1 MKNYKLF
8 IIACLTGVLLA
19 LAWPSYG
26 FAPLLFIAFV
36 PILWVENYI
45 SNNKSKLS
53 KYVVFKY
60 SFVSFFIFNIITSY
74 WICFATLF
82 GLVAPILN
90 ALLGALVF
98 QIYHITKKSLFDNK
112 KGFLILP
119 LLWISMEY
127 LHLHWELTWPWMTLG
142 NGFSTMPM
150 LIQWYEYTGVFGGT
164 FLIFI
169 VNYFAYRAIKEIC
182 FHKETG
188 KLKIVD
194 KKRFIFNISYFA
206 SLIIVPI
213 IISLIILNN
222 YKDEENQPIDVV
234 VLQPNLEPYDN
245 DLQLRNYEIIDLLIS
260 MSQTKTDDNTSFILA
275 PEGCLEE
282 RLWEDHIQENVSL
295 QRLSLFLGGYEKAQ
309 MITGSFTRK
318 LQSEEE
324 KDEASREI
332 EDAPKP
338 YYSVYNSAV
347 HIKKDNDFE
356 VYHKSK
362 LVPGVERLPFKK
374 YLGKILD
381 FAIKLGNLPVGT
393 LAVDNQND
401 FFISQ
406 SSGIKT
412 TTPICYESVYG
423 GFVGQ
428 KVREGAELIFIITND
443 SWWRD
448 TEGYKQHASY
458 ASLRAIETRRYIARS
473 ANTGTSCFVNPKGEI
488 SQKTK
493 FWTQDVIK
501 ASLIPQKQIT
511 FYVKYGDYIARISVF
526 SSITILI
533 IALVSGFLN
542 RRKIDPKTLIIKA
555 TGLKKQKS

>member
-1 MKNYKLF
+1 MKKYKLF

-26 FAPLLFIAFV
+26 FAPLLFIAFT
-36 PILWVENYI
+36 PILWVEDYI
-45 SNNKSKLS
+45 SKNKASFSKFI
-53 KYVVFKY
+53 VFKY
-60 SFVSFFIFNIITSY
+60 VFVSFFIFNIITTY
-74 WICFATLF
+74 WICYSTLF
-82 GLVAPILN
+82 GLMAPILN
-90 ALLGALVF
+90 ALLGALVL
-98 QIYHITKKSLFDNK
+98 QIYHTTKNTLFDNK
-112 KGFLILP
+112 KGFLLLP
-119 LLWISMEY
+119 LFFISMEY
-127 LHLHWELTWPWMTLG
+127 LHYHWQLTWPWMTLG
-142 NGFSTMPM
+142 NGFSTMPN
-150 LIQWYEYTGVFGGT
+150 LIQWYEYTGAFGGT
-164 FLIFI
+164 LWIFI
-169 VNYFAYRAIKEIC
+169 ANYFAYKAIKE
-182 FHKETG
+182 FSFSNESA
-188 KLKIVD
+188 KLKLD
-194 KKRFIFNISYFA
+194 NKKRFIFNILYF
-206 SLIIVPI
+206 SLSILIPI
-213 IISLIILNN
+213 ILSLIILNN
-222 YKDEENQPIDVV
+222 YKDEDNKPIDVIA
-234 VLQPNLEPYDN
+234 LQPNLEPYN
-245 DLQLRNYEIIDLLIS
+245 PALQLRNYEIIDLLIELS
-260 MSQTKTDDNTSFILA
+260 EKEIDNNTSFIIA

-282 RLWEDHIQENVSL
+282 RIWEDQMDDNISL
-295 QRLSLFLGGYEKAQ
+295 RRLSLFLGQYDKAQ

-324 KDEASREI
+324 KDEASRKI
-332 EDAPKP
+332 EFAPKP
-338 YYSVYNSAV
+338 YYSVYNSAI
-347 HIKKDNDFE
+347 HIKKENEFE

-374 YLGKILD
+374 YIGKILD

-401 FFISQ
+401 FFVSQ

-488 SQKTK
+488 SQETK

-501 ASLIPQKQIT
+501 ASLIPQQQIT

-533 IALVSGFLN
+533 ISFITGFLN
-542 RRKIDPKTLIIKA
+542 R
-555 TGLKKQKS
+555 KKVGTKKNKENNQFI

>member
-45 SNNKSKLS
+45 SNNKSKFS

-127 LHLHWELTWPWMTLG
+127 LHFHWELTWPWMTLG

-182 FHKETG
+182 FQKETG

-260 MSQTKTDDNTSFILA
+260 MSQTKTDNNTSFI
-275 PEGCLEE
+275 
-282 RLWEDHIQENVSL
+282 S
-295 QRLSLFLGGYEKAQ
+295 
-309 MITGSFTRK
+309 
-318 LQSEEE
+318 
-324 KDEASREI
+324 
-332 EDAPKP
+332 
-338 YYSVYNSAV
+338 
-347 HIKKDNDFE
+347 
-356 VYHKSK
+356 
-362 LVPGVERLPFKK
+362 
-374 YLGKILD
+374 
-381 FAIKLGNLPVGT
+381 
-393 LAVDNQND
+393 
-401 FFISQ
+401 IS
-406 SSGIKT
+406 I
-412 TTPICYESVYG
+412 
-423 GFVGQ
+423 
-428 KVREGAELIFIITND
+428 
-443 SWWRD
+443 
-448 TEGYKQHASY
+448 
-458 ASLRAIETRRYIARS
+458 
-473 ANTGTSCFVNPKGEI
+473 
-488 SQKTK
+488 
-493 FWTQDVIK
+493 
-501 ASLIPQKQIT
+501 
-511 FYVKYGDYIARISVF
+511 
-526 SSITILI
+526 
-533 IALVSGFLN
+533 
-542 RRKIDPKTLIIKA
+542 
-555 TGLKKQKS
+555 

>member
-1 MKNYKLF
+1 MKKYKLF
-8 IIACLTGVLLA
+8 IIACLTGVFLA

-26 FAPLLFIAFV
+26 FAPLLFVAFT
-36 PILWVENYI
+36 PLLWVEDYI
-45 SNNKSKLS
+45 SRNKSSFS
-53 KYVVFKY
+53 KFIIFKY

-74 WICFATLF
+74 WICYSTLF

-98 QIYHITKKSLFDNK
+98 QVYHITKISLFDNK
-112 KGFLILP
+112 KGFIILP

-127 LHLHWELTWPWMTLG
+127 LHMHWQLTWPWMTLG
-142 NGFSTMPM
+142 NGFSTMPI
-150 LIQWYEYTGVFGGT
+150 LIQWYEYTGVFGGS
-164 FLIFI
+164 LWIFI
-169 VNYFAYRAIKEIC
+169 LNYFAYKSIKEFC
-182 FHKETG
+182 FNKETG
-188 KLKIVD
+188 KLNLSD
-194 KKRFIFNISYFA
+194 KKRFTLNASYF
-206 SLIIVPI
+206 LISVLIPI
-213 IISLIILNN
+213 ILSLVILNN
-222 YKDEENQPIDVV
+222 YKDEPNKPIDVV
-234 VLQPNLEPYDN
+234 VLQPNLEPYDPA
-245 DLQLRNYEIIDLLIS
+245 LQLRNYEIIDLLIS
-260 MSQTKTDDNTSFILA
+260 MAQTKTDNNTSFILA

-282 RLWEDHIQENVSL
+282 RLWEDHMNENISL
-295 QRLSLFLGGYEKAQ
+295 QRLSEFVGQYDKAQ

-318 LQSEEE
+318 LQSEDE
-324 KDEASREI
+324 KDEASRKI
-332 EDAPKP
+332 EFAPKP

-374 YLGKILD
+374 YIGKILD

-401 FFISQ
+401 FFVSQ
-406 SSGIKT
+406 TSSVKA

-423 GFVGQ
+423 GFVG
-428 KVREGAELIFIITND
+428 KNVREGAEVIFIITND
-443 SWWRD
+443 SWWKD
-448 TEGYKQHASY
+448 TQGYRQHASY

-501 ASLIPQKQIT
+501 ASLIPQQRIT
-511 FYVKYGDYIARISVF
+511 FYVRYGDYIARIAVF
-526 SSITILI
+526 SSIIILLI
-533 IALVSGFLN
+533 SLITGFVN
-542 RRKIDPKTLIIKA
+542 RKKLESKKTKE
-555 TGLKKQKS
+555 TN